1 MSRYVKPWAAGLL
14 AVLAAG
20 VIAACGGSNSS
31 SSSSGTSSASGAT
44 TSSSSSGTS
53 GAAKQGGTIKIG
65 TVGPDSYDP
74 QEYQT
79 VQADSALHLV
89 YTGLLAFKDATGQ
102 DSTTL
107 VPALAQS
114 IPAPTNGGK
123 TYDFQLRQGLHYSD
137 GEPVVA
143 SDVVNMVKRNLF
155 LGGPFSSFFD
165 DIVGAAAYSKAK
177 KQNAPLTGMVA
188 DDKTG
193 KLTIKLMTPDT
204 RVLFAFA
211 IGEAGVG
218 PASKAIFKDTTG
230 HPFPGD
236 GPYTLKVVSPSPTN
250 GEFILTKNPKFDIP
264 TIAKGNVDVI
274 DGMVSTNVNTMTE
287 DVINGSL
294 DYMTEDPVGDLLPQ
308 VEAKY
313 KDRFLIGP
321 GYPNTYYFFLNSTVP
336 PFNKLAAR
344 QAVNYAIDS
353 RALERI
359 FGGRLHPTCNL
370 LPPNMT
376 GYKPITPCPWGD
388 PNGPGNV
395 AKATALVKSA
405 GLAGSPVTVWTNSK
419 DPRPAIGAYL
429 ASTLNSIGFKATI
442 KTLNQTVYFSTIGDP
457 KSKAQIGFDDWFQDF
472 PHPGDFIGNLL
483 TTEAAKSIPSFN
495 SGFVSDPHIDSQVN
509 SLDAQPAEKVASGW
523 AALDQYVNSAQ
534 HAYVVPYGNEEDT
547 AFYSS
552 RMNVAQCSGYPD
564 LAHRVDWLLLCLK

>member
-1 MSRYVKPWAAGLL
+1 MRQFRAA
-14 AVLAAG
+14 LAAATAVG
-20 VIAACGGSNSS
+20 CAFALAACGGSSNSS
-31 SSSSGTSSASGAT
+31 SSSSSSS
-44 TSSSSSGTS
+44 TSSSSSSAAS
-53 GAAKQGGTIKIG
+53 GGVKQGGTIKIG

-89 YTGLLAFKDATGQ
+89 YSGLLAFKDATNQ
-102 DSTTL
+102 ASTEL
-107 VPALAQS
+107 VPALAAS
-114 IPAPTNGGK
+114 IPVPTDGGK
-123 TYDFQLRQGLHYSD
+123 TYVFHMRPNLHYSD

-165 DIVGAAAYSKAK
+165 DIVGATAYANAK
-177 KQNAPLTGMVA
+177 KASAPLTGMIA
-188 DDKTG
+188 DDATG
-193 KLTIKLMTPDT
+193 TLTVHLMTPDT
-204 RVLFAFA
+204 RVLYAFA
-211 IGEAGVG
+211 IGESGVG
-218 PASKAIFKDTTG
+218 PKSKAIFKNTTG
-230 HPFPGD
+230 SPFPGD

-264 TIAKGNVDVI
+264 TIAKGNVDQI
-274 DGMVSTNVNTMTE
+274 DGMVSTNVNQMTE
-287 DVINGSL
+287 NVINGTL

-321 GYPNTYYFFLNSTVP
+321 GYPNTYYFFLNTTIP
-336 PFNKLAAR
+336 PFNKVAAR
-344 QAVNYAIDS
+344 DAVNYALDS

-370 LPPNMT
+370 LPPGMV
-376 GYKPITPCPWGD
+376 GYQPITPCPWGD
-388 PNGPGNV
+388 PAGPGNT

-429 ASTLNSIGFKATI
+429 QSLLNQIGFKASI
-442 KTLNQTVYFSTIGDP
+442 KTLNQTVYFSTIGSP

-472 PHPGDFIGNLL
+472 PHPGDFFGNLL
-483 TTEAAKSIPSFN
+483 TTAAAKSLPSFN
-495 SGFVSDPHIDSQVN
+495 NGFVSDPYIDAQVN
-509 SLDAQPAEKVASGW
+509 KLDAQPAASVASGW
-523 AALDQYVNSAQ
+523 AALDQYVNNPA
-534 HAYVVPYGNEEDT
+534 HAYLVPYGNEEDT
-547 AFYSS
+547 AFYSA

-564 LAHRVDWLLLCLK
+564 LAHRVDWSLLCLK

>member
-1 MSRYVKPWAAGLL
+1 MRERARVLCATAIGLAVVL
-14 AVLAAG
+14 VLAA
-20 VIAACGGSNSS
+20 CGSSGSS
-31 SSSSGTSSASGAT
+31 SSS
-44 TSSSSSGTS
+44 TSSSSGGAST

-79 VQADSALHLV
+79 VQADSAMHLV
-89 YTGLLAFKDATGQ
+89 YEGLLAFKDATGQ
-102 DSTTL
+102 ASTTL
-107 VPALAQS
+107 VPALADS
-114 IPAPTNGGK
+114 IPTPTNGGK
-123 TYDFQLRQGLHYSD
+123 TYTFHIRPGLHYSD

-143 SDVVNMVKRNLF
+143 SDVINMVKRNLF
-155 LGGPFSSFFD
+155 LGGPFSSFFN
-165 DIVGAAAYSKAK
+165 DIVGAAQYTAAK
-177 KQNAPLTGMVA
+177 KPGAPLPGMIA
-188 DDKTG
+188 NDKTG
-193 KLTIKLMTPDT
+193 ALTIKLLAADG
-204 RVLFAFA
+204 RVLYAFA

-218 PASKAIFKDTTG
+218 PKSKAVFKNMTG

-264 TIAKGNVDVI
+264 TVAKGNVNEI

-287 DVINGSL
+287 NVINGGL

-321 GYPNTYYFFLNSTVP
+321 GYPNTYYFFMNTTIP

-370 LPPNMT
+370 LPPKMT
-376 GYKPITPCPWGD
+376 GYTPITPCPWGD
-388 PNGPGNV
+388 PNGPGNL
-395 AKATALVKSA
+395 AKAQALVKSA
-405 GLAGSPVTVWTNSK
+405 GLTGTPVTVWTNSK
-419 DPRPAIGAYL
+419 DPRPAIGDYL
-429 ASTLNSIGFKATI
+429 RSTLQQIGFKATT
-442 KTLNQTVYFSTIGDP
+442 KTLNQTVYFATIGDP

-472 PHPGDFIGNLL
+472 PHPGDFFGNLL
-483 TTEAAKSIPSFN
+483 TTAAAKSVPSFN
-495 SGFVSDPHIDSQVN
+495 NGFVSDPVVDKQVAK
-509 SLDAQPAEKVASGW
+509 LDAQPAESVASGW
-523 AALDQYVNSAQ
+523 TALDKYVNDPQ
-534 HAYVVPYGNEEDT
+534 HAYVAPYGNEEDT
-547 AFYSS
+547 AFYSP
-552 RMNVAQCSGYPD
+552 RMNVSNCSGYPN

>member
-1 MSRYVKPWAAGLL
+1 MRRQLRTAIT
-14 AVLAAG
+14 AVTAVASVVAL
-20 VIAACGGSNSS
+20 AACGSS
-31 SSSSGTSSASGAT
+31 SSSSNGQAGNQENQTGVRE
-44 TSSSSSGTS
+44 
-53 GAAKQGGTIKIG
+53 GGTITIG

-89 YTGLLAFKDATGQ
+89 YSGLLAFKDATGQ
-102 DSTTL
+102 ASTQL
-107 VPALAQS
+107 IPAMAES

-123 TYDFQLRQGLHYSD
+123 TYVFQIRPNLHYSD
-137 GEPVVA
+137 GEPVKA
-143 SDVVNMVKRNLF
+143 SDIVNMVKRNLF
-155 LGGPFSSFFD
+155 LGGPFSSFYD
-165 DIVGAAAYSKAK
+165 DIVGATAYANAK
-177 KQNAPLTGMVA
+177 KPNAPLSGMIA
-188 DDKTG
+188 DDATG
-193 KLTIKLMTPDT
+193 KLTINLTAPDT
-204 RVLFAFA
+204 RVLYAFA

-218 PASKAIFKDTTG
+218 PASKAIFKNTTG

-236 GPYTLKVVSPSPTN
+236 GPYTLKVVNPSPTN

-264 TIAKGNVDVI
+264 TIAKGNVDQI

-287 DVINGSL
+287 DVINGTY

-308 VEAKY
+308 VESKY

-321 GYPNTYYFFLNSTVP
+321 GYPNTYYFFMNATTP

-370 LPPNMT
+370 LPPGMV
-376 GYKPITPCPWGD
+376 GYKEISPCPWGD

-395 AKATALVKSA
+395 AKATQLVKSA
-405 GLAGSPVTVWTNSK
+405 GLAGTPVTVWTNSK

-429 ASTLNSIGFKATI
+429 ASLLNQIGFKASI
-442 KTLNQTVYFSTIGDP
+442 KTLNQTVYFSTIGNP
-457 KSKAQIGFDDWFQDF
+457 KTKAQIGFDDWFQDF

-483 TTEAAKSIPSFN
+483 TTAAAKSVPSFN
-495 SGFVSDPHIDSQVN
+495 NGFVSDPHIDQQVN
-509 SLDAQPAEKVASGW
+509 ALDAQQPSAVASGW
-523 AALDQYVNSAQ
+523 EALDAYINSPA
-534 HAYVVPYGNEEDT
+534 HAYVAPYGNEEDT

-552 RMNVAQCSGYPD
+552 RMNVAQCSGYPN
-564 LAHRVDWLLLCLK
+564 LVHRVDWSLLCLK

>member
-1 MSRYVKPWAAGLL
+1 VKKHTRPA
-14 AVLAAG
+14 AVLLLT
-20 VIAACGGSNSS
+20 VIAALVVAACGSS
-31 SSSSGTSSASGAT
+31 SSSSNTTSSAN
-44 TSSSSSGTS
+44 SSSSG
-53 GAAKQGGTIKIG
+53 GAPTGAVKQGGTIKIG

-89 YTGLLAFKDATGQ
+89 YEGLLAFKDATGSA
-102 DSTTL
+102 STQL
-107 VPALAQS
+107 VPALADS
-114 IPAPTNGGK
+114 IPTPTDGGK
-123 TYDFQLRQGLHYSD
+123 TYVFHIRPGLHYSD

-165 DIVGAAAYSKAK
+165 DIVGASAYTSAK
-177 KQNAPLTGMVA
+177 KPAAPLSGMSA
-188 DDKTG
+188 NDKTG
-193 KLTIKLMTPDT
+193 TLTIHLMQPDT
-204 RVLFAFA
+204 RVLYAFA
-211 IGEAGVG
+211 IGESGVG
-218 PASKAIFKDTTG
+218 PKSKAVFKNMTG

-236 GPYTLKVVSPSPTN
+236 GPYTLKVVNPSPTN

-264 TIAKGNVDVI
+264 TIAKGNVNEI
-274 DGMVSTNVNTMTE
+274 DGMVSTNVNQMTE
-287 DVINGSL
+287 NVINGSL

-313 KDRFLIGP
+313 KSRFLIGP
-321 GYPNTYYFFLNSTVP
+321 GYPNTYYFFMNTTVP

-370 LPPNMT
+370 LPPGMV

-388 PNGPGNV
+388 PNGPGNI

-419 DPRPAIGAYL
+419 DPRPAIGDYL
-429 ASTLNSIGFKATI
+429 RSTLDQIGFKAST
-442 KTLNQTVYFSTIGDP
+442 KTLNQTVYFSTIGSP
-457 KSKAQIGFDDWFQDF
+457 KTKAQIGFDDWFQDF
-472 PHPGDFIGNLL
+472 PHAGDFMGNLL
-483 TTEAAKSIPSFN
+483 TTEAAKSTPSFN
-495 SGFVSDPHIDSQVN
+495 NGFVSDPHIDSQVN
-509 SLDAQPAEKVASGW
+509 SLDAQPAAKVASGW
-523 AALDQYVNSAQ
+523 AALDQYVNNPQ
-534 HAYVVPYGNEEDT
+534 HAYVAPYGNEEDT
-547 AFYSS
+547 AFYST
-552 RMNVAQCSGYPD
+552 RMNVSQCSGYPH

>member
-1 MSRYVKPWAAGLL
+1 MKRRNTPAA
-14 AVLAAG
+14 AVLLGLVAA
-20 VIAACGGSNSS
+20 IAISACGGSSSS
-31 SSSSGTSSASGAT
+31 SSSSGAASGST
-44 TSSSSSGTS
+44 TAASSGGTT
-53 GAAKQGGTIKIG
+53 GAAKQGGIIKIG

-89 YTGLLAFKDATGQ
+89 YEGLLAFKDATGQ
-102 DSTTL
+102 ASTQL
-107 VPALAQS
+107 VPALADS
-114 IPAPTNGGK
+114 IPTPTNGGK
-123 TYDFQLRQGLHYSD
+123 TYVFHLRPGLHYSD

-165 DIVGAAAYSKAK
+165 DIVGASQYAAAK
-177 KQNAPLTGMVA
+177 KANAPLTGMVA

-193 KLTIKLMTPDT
+193 KLTINLTTPDT
-204 RVLFAFA
+204 RVLYAFA
-211 IGEAGVG
+211 IGESGVG
-218 PASKAIFKDTTG
+218 PKSKALFKNMTG
-230 HPFPGD
+230 NPFPGD

-264 TIAKGNVDVI
+264 TVAKGNVQQI
-274 DGMVSTNVNTMTE
+274 DGMVSTNVNQMTE
-287 DVINGSL
+287 NVINGSL

-321 GYPNTYYFFLNSTVP
+321 GYPNTYYFFLNTTIP

-370 LPPNMT
+370 LPPGMV

-388 PNGPGNV
+388 PNGAGNV
-395 AKATALVKSA
+395 AKATSLVKSA
-405 GLAGSPVTVWTNSK
+405 GLAGTPVTVWTNSK

-429 ASTLNSIGFKATI
+429 QSLLNQIGFKATI
-442 KTLNQTVYFSTIGDP
+442 KTLNQTVYFSSIGDP
-457 KSKAQIGFDDWFQDF
+457 KTKAQIGFDDWFQDF
-472 PHPGDFIGNLL
+472 PHPGDFFGNLL
-483 TTEAAKSIPSFN
+483 TTAAAKSTPSFN
-495 SGFVSDPHIDSQVN
+495 NGFVSDPHIDSQVN
-509 SLDAQPAEKVASGW
+509 TLDAQPAESVASGW
-523 AALDQYVNSAQ
+523 AALDQYVNSPE
-534 HAYVVPYGNEEDT
+534 HAYVAPYGNEEDT

-552 RMNVAQCSGYPD
+552 RMNVAQCSGYPH